1 MMTEVAGHGHLIDR
15 LYEIKAQDEKG
26 MPRSNIG
33 GWHSNDELYKDEE
46 FKSTV
51 GDILLKAK
59 ECFEPLV
66 GDILKY
72 AKDCFNHMDV
82 KDNFVPEMTGMWA
95 MINPPGSRNNVHTHP
110 YNYLSGVYY
119 LKVPQKSGNLVFLE
133 PKPQAEVL
141 SPKKKKNASVNT
153 AHSVDFEPKEN
164 LLIFFPSWLQHEVKI
179 NSSNEDR
186 VILSFNINWRENAD
200 N

>member
-1 MMTEVAGHGHLIDR
+1 MQLQSLFITPVMITEVKGHGHLIDR
-15 LYEIKAQDEKG
+15 LYEIKAKDEKG

-33 GWHSNDELYKDEE
+33 GWHSHDELYSDIE

-51 GDILLKAK
+51 GDILYKAK
-59 ECFEPLV
+59 ECFQHL
-66 GDILKY
+66 
-72 AKDCFNHMDV
+72 DV
-82 KDNFVPEMTGMWA
+82 KDNYNPEITGLWGI
-95 MINPPGSRNNVHTHP
+95 INPPGSRNNIHTHP

-141 SPKKKKNASVNT
+141 SPPKVDKASIHL
-153 AHSVDFEPKEN
+153 AHSVQWEPKEN
-164 LLIFFPSWLQHEVKI
+164 SLIFFPSWLQHEVQTN
-179 NSSNEDR
+179 NSNNDR
-186 VILSFNINWRENAD
+186 VVLSFNINWRDDNAD

>member
-1 MMTEVAGHGHLIDR
+1 MNLQSLFITPVMMTEVTGHGHLIDR
-15 LYEIKAQDEKG
+15 LYEIKANDEKG
-26 MPRSNIG
+26 MPRCNLG
-33 GWHSNDELYKDEE
+33 GLHSGEELNKDEE

-59 ECFEPLV
+59 ECFNHLDV
-66 GDILKY
+66 QDKY
-72 AKDCFNHMDV
+72 
-82 KDNFVPEMTGMWA
+82 VPEMTGLWG
-95 MINPPGSRNNVHTHP
+95 MINPPGSRNNIHTHP

-141 SPKKKKNASVNT
+141 SPPKKKDASIHI
-153 AHSVDFEPKEN
+153 AHSVDYEPKEN
-164 LLIFFPSWLQHEVKI
+164 ALIFFPSWLQHEVKI
-179 NSSNEDR
+179 NTSNEDR
-186 VILSFNINWRENAD
+186 VILSFNINWSKNAD

>member
-1 MMTEVAGHGHLIDR
+1 MNLHSLFITPIMSTELKGHSHLIDR
-15 LYEIKAQDEKG
+15 LYEIKAKDEKG

-33 GWHSNDELYKDEE
+33 GWHSHDELYSDIE

-51 GDILLKAK
+51 GDILYKAK
-59 ECFEPLV
+59 ECFQHL
-66 GDILKY
+66 
-72 AKDCFNHMDV
+72 DV
-82 KDNFVPEMTGMWA
+82 KDNYNPEITGLWGI
-95 MINPPGSRNNVHTHP
+95 INPPGSRNNIHTHP

-141 SPKKKKNASVNT
+141 SPPKVDKASIHL
-153 AHSVDFEPKEN
+153 AHSVQWEPKEN
-164 LLIFFPSWLQHEVKI
+164 SLIFFPSWLQHEVQI
-179 NSSNEDR
+179 NNSNHDR
-186 VILSFNINWRENAD
+186 VVLSFNINWRDDNAD

>member
-1 MMTEVAGHGHLIDR
+1 MQLQSLFITPVMMTEVTGHGHLIDR

-26 MPRSNIG
+26 MPRSNVG
-33 GWHSNDELYKDEE
+33 GWHSNDKLYEDEE

-51 GDILLKAK
+51 GDILYKAK
-59 ECFEPLV
+59 ECFGHL
-66 GDILKY
+66 
-72 AKDCFNHMDV
+72 DV
-82 KDNFVPEMTGMWA
+82 KDTFVPEMTGLWG

-119 LKVPQKSGNLVFLE
+119 LKVPQNSGNLVFLE

-141 SPKKKKNASVNT
+141 SPPMKKDASIHL
-153 AHSVDFEPKEN
+153 AHSVTWEPKEN
-164 LLIFFPSWLQHEVKI
+164 SLIFFPSWLQHEVQI
-179 NSSNEDR
+179 NNSNQDR

>member
-1 MMTEVAGHGHLIDR
+1 
-15 LYEIKAQDEKG
+15 
-26 MPRSNIG
+26 MPRSNVG

-51 GDILLKAK
+51 GDILFNAK
-59 ECFEPLV
+59 ECFGHLDV
-66 GDILKY
+66 QDKY
-72 AKDCFNHMDV
+72 
-82 KDNFVPEMTGMWA
+82 VPEMTGLWG

-119 LKVPQKSGNLVFLE
+119 LKVPPKSGNLVFLE

-141 SPKKKKNASVNT
+141 SPPKKKDASIHL
-153 AHSVDFEPKEN
+153 AHSVTWEPKEN
-164 LLIFFPSWLQHEVKI
+164 SLIFFPSWLQHEVKTN
-179 NSSNEDR
+179 NSNADR

>member
-1 MMTEVAGHGHLIDR
+1 MKLQSLFITPVMMTEIKGHGRLVDR
-15 LYEIKAQDEKG
+15 LYEIKARDEKG

-33 GWHSNDELYKDEE
+33 GWHSHDELYKEVE

-59 ECFEPLV
+59 ECFDHLDVQE
-66 GDILKY
+66 KY
-72 AKDCFNHMDV
+72 
-82 KDNFVPEMTGMWA
+82 VPEMTGLWG

-141 SPKKKKNASVNT
+141 SPPKRKEASVYT

-164 LLIFFPSWLQHEVKI
+164 SLIFFPSWLQHEVKI